1 MIQGRY
7 VKDCSYTEIYRGNG
21 ITEIIPAD
29 QGLQYF
35 WWPHEVV
42 KVEVKKKRRDWIWWT
57 VGAAVFLMGA
67 SLGAIVQNMY
77 YCIPLFIASLA
88 YIALVIWANRR

>member
-1 MIQGRY
+1 M
-7 VKDCSYTEIYRGNG
+7 
-21 ITEIIPAD
+21 TEIIPAD

-77 YCIPLFIASLA
+77 YCIPLLIGSLA
-88 YIALVIWANRR
+88 YIALVIWANRK